1 MPTNQTT
8 IAALESR
15 PVPPD
20 LLCIIPQALAD
31 ALPQVIRVVGLAS
44 QVQGASGVTPITNN
58 TGQQALTLAQS
69 NLVKI
74 QALQEQVV
82 ERRLVAYRQNVNPG
96 DSVQPFAISP
106 AMPTDQY
113 MISVMFEGPASHP
126 SAYYGWRL
134 VTGTQT
140 TNSFS
145 LSFDNISSSVLVTV
159 LIEGTDTIQAP

>member
-15 PVPPD
+15 TVPPD
-20 LLCIIPQALAD
+20 LLCIAPQALVD
-31 ALPQVIRVVGLAS
+31 ALPQLLRVVGLAS
-44 QVQGASGVTPITNN
+44 QVQGAAGVTPITNN

-74 QALQEQVV
+74 QALQNQIV
-82 ERRLVAYRQNVNPG
+82 ERRLVAYRQNVNAG
-96 DSVQPFAISP
+96 DTVQPFAISP
-106 AMPTDQY
+106 PMPSEQY
-113 MISVMFEGPASHP
+113 MIYVMLEGAATHP

-140 TNSFS
+140 VSGFT
-145 LSFDNISSSVLVTV
+145 LSFDNAPSGTLATV
-159 LIEGTDTIQAP
+159 IVEGTLTVQAP